1 MVGQQADASQSFGS
15 GLTYVYRYFP
25 LKHFGVSTVEDDP
38 DNWRAKQREAEEAE
52 NRAITNGILA
62 EADRI
67 IKEYVSSNPDRR
79 TDVTKFVSGYV
90 KSGDYMKIKEASLAS
105 KFLEE
110 FNKQFIKGE

>member
-52 NRAITNGILA
+52 NRAIAGCRRGPGS
-62 EADRI
+62 ADFARFPAPPTP
-67 IKEYVSSNPDRR
+67 S
-79 TDVTKFVSGYV
+79 
-90 KSGDYMKIKEASLAS
+90 YMKCL
-105 KFLEE
+105 F
-110 FNKQFIKGE
+110 F